1 MSLTI
6 REGWTERIR
15 YQLFR
20 DGVAIDLSGM
30 SVALVGQVITGSA
43 KTFAGT
49 VGVDTPATG
58 IVYLDP
64 APGDL
69 VESESPLQLRWKV
82 TDSTGKVVYFP
93 RLTPE
98 QWTVQIP

>member
-6 REGWTERIR
+6 REGWTERIK

-20 DGVAIDLSGM
+20 DGVAINLTGM
-30 SVALVGQVITGSA
+30 SVALVGQTIAGAT

-49 VGVDTPATG
+49 VGIDTPATG

-64 APGDL
+64 DPADL
-69 VESESPLQLRWKV
+69 IESESPLQLRWKV
-82 TDSTGKVVYFP
+82 TDGAGKKVFFP

-98 QWTVQIP
+98 PWTIQIP